1 MCQQQNIKIINHT
14 DTINPSKHLNE
25 SLFHLNRYGG
35 IEFADNF
42 KKKLCNLDSRD
53 IGNSEGL
60 DHYEAIFQILL
71 GIRFIMIK
79 MKFLVKTGMRCQF
92 YILNITIMITTL
104 KTIK

>member
-1 MCQQQNIKIINHT
+1 MEVLNLLII
-14 DTINPSKHLNE
+14 S
-25 SLFHLNRYGG
+25 
-35 IEFADNF
+35 

-60 DHYEAIFQILL
+60 DHHEAMFQILL

-104 KTIK
+104 KMIK